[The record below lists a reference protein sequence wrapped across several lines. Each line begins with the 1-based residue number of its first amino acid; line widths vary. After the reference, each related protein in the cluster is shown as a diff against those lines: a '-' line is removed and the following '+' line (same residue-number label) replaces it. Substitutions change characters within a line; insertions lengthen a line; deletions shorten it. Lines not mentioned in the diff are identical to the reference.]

1 MSDENLDA
9 WTKAH
14 NDVAYY
20 AQRLASAFIEGDTAE
35 VGRFA
40 TLYRA
45 AVLEMERLDREYMG
59 ENK

>member
-1 MSDENLDA
+1 MSDDNLDA

-14 NDVAYY
+14 NDMAYF
-20 AQRLASAFIEGDTAE
+20 AQRLAAAFVEGDTGE

-40 TLYRA
+40 TKYRA

-59 ENK
+59 EKK